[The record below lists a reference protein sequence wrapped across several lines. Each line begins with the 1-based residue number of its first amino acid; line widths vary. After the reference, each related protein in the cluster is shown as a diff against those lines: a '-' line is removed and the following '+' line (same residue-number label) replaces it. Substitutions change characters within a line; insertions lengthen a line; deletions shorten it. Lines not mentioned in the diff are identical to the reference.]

1 MTISCWRHHADA
13 PLEPARTYYTYFSM
27 HYNTDLY
34 IGQNSCWR
42 YPVDTPAE
50 PTLQRPRGRRGR
62 DPSHIRQ
69 GQQPVR
75 DR

>member
-1 MTISCWRHHADA
+1 
-13 PLEPARTYYTYFSM
+13 M
-27 HYNTDLY
+27 HYNTDLC